1 MFFVNFFFLLIF
13 RVERVCGDMNV
24 ADALS
29 RLVIESQ
36 PSESFDDVNDRHLL
50 YQIDAG
56 SMEISWDEIETY
68 AENDNELTKV
78 RSALLTGSWAPGLR
92 RYESQEQELRTLGFM
107 LFKGDRIILPVAL
120 RNRAIQS
127 AHQGHVGIGSTKR
140 ILREYFWW
148 PNMST
153 EAANFVKQCETC
165 LRLSRKNPPIPLT
178 SRELPNGPWE
188 ILQLDFY
195 TDKEFGYGEFLV
207 VVDTYSRH
215 LHVVEMKNMDADS
228 TNAALN
234 KIFSVWGLPLAIQ
247 SDNGPPFQS
256 ENFIKT
262 WENKGV
268 KIWKSIPL
276 HAQSNGAVERQ
287 NKGIKDALAAA
298 KLDNVNWKIA
308 LERYVNIHNKVRPL
322 SRLGVTPFELLV
334 GWKFRGTFPCLW
346 ETSSEELDRQ
356 EIREKDADSK
366 LQSKQYA
373 DLKRGAK
380 KSDITIGDK
389 VIITQSRRVKS
400 DPTFGSERFTV
411 VARQGA
417 KIVVRSERGVT
428 YSRSVQDAKK
438 VPEIDITP
446 STDTTEEQEDQPLRP
461 QRSRKTPSR
470 FNDMHLYQIFE

>member
-1 MFFVNFFFLLIF
+1 
-13 RVERVCGDMNV
+13 
-24 ADALS
+24 
-29 RLVIESQ
+29 
-36 PSESFDDVNDRHLL
+36 
-50 YQIDAG
+50 
-56 SMEISWDEIETY
+56 
-68 AENDNELTKV
+68 
-78 RSALLTGSWAPGLR
+78 
-92 RYESQEQELRTLGFM
+92 M

-120 RNRAIQS
+120 RRRAIQS

-195 TDKEFGYGEFLV
+195 TDKEFGHGEFLV
-207 VVDTYSRH
+207 VVDTYSRY
-215 LHVVEMKNMDADS
+215 LHVVEMKNIDAYS

-234 KIFSVWGLPLAIQ
+234 NIFGVWGLPLAIQ

-256 ENFIKT
+256 TNFIKT
-262 WENKGV
+262 WEDKGV
-268 KIWKSIPL
+268 KIKKSIPL
-276 HAQSNGAVERQ
+276 HAQSNGAVECQ

-298 KLDNVNWKIA
+298 KLDKINWKTA
-308 LERYVNIHNKVRPL
+308 LERYVSVHNKVLPL

-346 ETSSEELDRQ
+346 ESSSEKLDRG
-356 EIREKDADSK
+356 EIKEKDADSK

-380 KSDITIGDK
+380 ESDIAIGDR
-389 VIITQSRRVKS
+389 VIISQSKRFKS

-417 KIVVRSERGVT
+417 NIVVRSDRGVT
-428 YSRSVQDAKK
+428 YSRNVQDAKK
-438 VPEIDITP
+438 APEVNIEP
-446 STDTTEEQEDQPLRP
+446 STDSAEEQEDKPPRP
-461 QRSRKTPSR
+461 QRSRKIPNR
-470 FNDMHLYQIFE
+470 FNDMHLYRIFQ